1 MFPHRARRHPG
12 IRPGRSEV
20 DLFSVREP
28 GHVEKTAEV
37 PDGAGETLGP
47 NLFSEIRSDVG
58 FEVFPGFWRIEDG
71 RNTSSVQSVEEPLVI
86 QLSGDERMERAHSGP
101 AAEKIGGPALQ
112 LSGAATGQ

>member
-1 MFPHRARRHPG
+1 VFPHRARRHPG

-47 NLFSEIRSDVG
+47 NLFSKIGSNVG

-71 RNTSSVQSVEEPLVI
+71 RNTSSVQSVEEPPVI
-86 QLSGDERMERAHSGP
+86 QLRGDERMEPAHAGP
-101 AAEKIGGPALQ
+101 AAKKIGRPSLQ
-112 LSGAATGQ
+112 LSGAPTGQ